1 MPSRKILLIVLL
13 QLLSSKALADN
24 TFAVTGVA
32 STLGPGLEL
41 TKTWQNEGISATL
54 GYYAFDQRASDPSQT
69 VGAATFSGLSY
80 YYVNAENS
88 KSLKL
93 VADWYPIED
102 SQFRTSAGLIYRAYQ
117 AKLKYYTYP
126 AGVSPAS
133 ARASGWDNILY
144 IITLGGYGKWS
155 NPNDYAHTGAYDI
168 DTSMY
173 STMPY
178 FGIGY
183 GNPVKKEGHWGVS
196 VDAGT
201 YYTKWAKMNSS
212 ATFTC
217 AAGTSVTICNSLQAG
232 TDSAAAALRND
243 MSDWDW
249 TFALGLSY
257 SF

>member
-1 MPSRKILLIVLL
+1 MKRLTLLVLL
-13 QLLSSKALADN
+13 QLFSQLSIADN
-24 TFAVTGVA
+24 SMAVSA
-32 STLGPGLEL
+32 QLSTLGQGIEV
-41 TKTWQNEGISATL
+41 TKAFRSNLNATL
-54 GYYAFDQRASDPSQT
+54 GYYAYEQRASDPTQT
-69 VGAATFSGLSY
+69 ISLATFSGLSY

-93 VADWYPIED
+93 VADWYPIEG
-102 SQFRTSAGLIYRAYQ
+102 SQFRTSAGLLYRAYQ

-126 AGVSPAS
+126 AGVTPAS
-133 ARASGWDNILY
+133 ARASGWDNILF
-144 IITLGGYGKWS
+144 IVTLGGYGKWT
-155 NPNDYAHTGAYDI
+155 NPYDYAHTGTYDI

-173 STMPY
+173 SAMPY

-183 GNPVKKEGHWGVS
+183 GNPVKKEGHWGAS

-217 AAGTSVTICNSLQAG
+217 AAGTSAAICNSLQAG
-232 TDSAAAALRND
+232 TAAAALRKD